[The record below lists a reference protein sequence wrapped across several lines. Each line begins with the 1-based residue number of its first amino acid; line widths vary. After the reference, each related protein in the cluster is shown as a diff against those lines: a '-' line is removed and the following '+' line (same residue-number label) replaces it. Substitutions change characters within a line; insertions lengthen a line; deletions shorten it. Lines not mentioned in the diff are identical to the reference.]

1 MQLDVDGLELRTR
14 NVRVLGHPDV
24 HGDVTTVRKRRRLFD
39 GSAAEGHERKATVR
53 RPRNAASVQAER
65 ERLVHFRARTV
76 LLVVGILVSV
86 GITLKVLWISRHVL
100 AWVFIALFLALAL
113 NPAVDWLERR
123 FGGRRGLATGI
134 VMLLAIAAIAGIGA
148 LFIPTLVD
156 QVSGFASKVPD
167 YLHDLTKG
175 RGRLGFLQTKYH
187 LVDKARDALNDG
199 GAKKLFGLTGT
210 AVAISKSVI
219 SAILGA
225 VTIVFMTY
233 FMLLEGPTWLER
245 VFGLMRTESQTRWR
259 RVGHQIY
266 RTVGGYV
273 TGNLFISLI
282 AGVSTAIVL
291 LIMGVPYWVA
301 LGLIVAIL
309 DLIPL
314 AGATIAGIIIAIV
327 AFLHSIPAGIVVVA
341 FFVVYQQVENHLLQ
355 PVVYGRTVQLSPL
368 AVLISVLIGAELAG
382 VLGALAAIPVAGT
395 LQVIL
400 VDLLRNRRAATS
412 G

>member
-1 MQLDVDGLELRTR
+1 ME
-14 NVRVLGHPDV
+14 
-24 HGDVTTVRKRRRLFD
+24 
-39 GSAAEGHERKATVR
+39 
-53 RPRNAASVQAER
+53 AER
-65 ERLVHFRARTV
+65 ERLVHFRPRTV
-76 LLVVGILVSV
+76 FLVIGILVAT
-86 GITLKVLWISRHVL
+86 GITLRVLWISRHVL
-100 AWVFIALFLALAL
+100 AWVFIAMFLALAL

-123 FGGRRGLATGI
+123 YGGRRGLATGT
-134 VMLLAIAAIAGIGA
+134 VMLLAIAVIAAIGA

-156 QVSGFASKVPD
+156 QVSGFARKVPD

-175 RGRLGFLQTKYH
+175 KGRLGFLQTKYH
-187 LVDKARDALNDG
+187 LVDKARTALHEG

-210 AVAISKSVI
+210 AVAITKSVI
-219 SAILGA
+219 TAVVA
-225 VTIVFMTY
+225 TVTIAFMTF
-233 FMLLEGPTWLER
+233 FMLLEGPAWIER
-245 VFGLMRTESQTRWR
+245 LFGLMRPQSQKRWR
-259 RVGHQIY
+259 AVGHDIY

-273 TGNLFISLI
+273 TGNLLISLI

-301 LGLIVAIL
+301 LGLIVGIL

-314 AGATIAGIIIAIV
+314 AGATIAGIIIAGV
-327 AFLHSIPAGIVVVA
+327 AFLHSIPAGIVVVV

-368 AVLISVLIGAELAG
+368 VVLIAVLIGAELAG

-400 VDLLRNRRAATS
+400 VDFLRSRRAATS